1 MVLRRALAAL
11 SVIALVSVPATARAA
26 EDNVRPMAPKS
37 GATNVG
43 AAHREGNHVSIP
55 VQVSALVASTS
66 AQSASETVGEGAIAV
81 PRSLRNPTITLD
93 SVVGYDKNGTPHKT
107 DLNRQM
113 KITDDDSHDD
123 KDGIGTS
130 VVKMKAE
137 FAGFGSSA
145 RKDSSDTQEGSAPIH
160 ATYDTSDGTLN
171 TDSLYDVYEVDAL
184 GRDVSRATMFNYR
197 IEGEM
202 DNGAVAPV
210 VARSGLWRCFG
221 NGEYGTGS
229 LEKGCHPLADYEWMP
244 VAELPDYTDPDV
256 ISEMNR
262 REVKGAGVDWDHIR
276 ATKDGDDTRVG
287 DDVNPGFADRR
298 APISYVTS
306 FSLRANTSTHFAV
319 SGLDSHEDALDMALI
334 H

>member
-1 MVLRRALAAL
+1 MVMRRALAAL

-26 EDNVRPMAPKS
+26 EDNVRPMAPKT

-43 AAHREGNHVSIP
+43 AAHREGNHVSVP

-66 AQSASETVGEGAIAV
+66 AQSASEVVGEGAIAV
-81 PRSLRNPTITLD
+81 PKSLHNPTITLD

-130 VVKMKAE
+130 VAKMKAG

-145 RKDSSDTQEGSAPIH
+145 RKDSSDTQEGSAPIR
-160 ATYDTSDGTLN
+160 ATYDTEDGTLN

-184 GRDVSRATMFNYR
+184 GQDVSKATMFNYR
-197 IEGEM
+197 VEGEM
-202 DNGAVAPV
+202 DEGTVAPI
-210 VARSGLWRCFG
+210 VARSGLWRCYG
-221 NGEYGTGS
+221 DGEYGTGS
-229 LEKGCHPLADYEWMP
+229 LEKVCQTLSDYEWMP

-256 ISEMNR
+256 VAEMKL
-262 REVKGAGVDWDHIR
+262 REVKGAGVNWDHIR

-306 FSLRANTSTHFAV
+306 FSLHANTSTHFAV